1 MVELGCLQKEQKMF
15 SKTKQPQTIKSLQK
29 SEVGS
34 FWKTANFR
42 IEARIQMKLF
52 FIQKLRLF
60 SFFHKQKFNKKVLLC
75 RDQAKCYK
83 TVGFEITSP
92 YGQFS
97 YKIQWLKCWV
107 LWQLVKY
114 LVFWAWSTKTNKY
127 CWKTLFA
134 ITSLSSQLIMVQSV
148 NSKAPMVVRAPMK
161 KESSARKRAWKTR
174 KMKNTVGDLF
184 YKCKVFWRIWP
195 GPNLCSTRV
204 IPFNVA
210 INGPN
215 TSCFTFLSATLTD
228 EKKSLNDVFS
238 WKWRRQKVAAS
249 ENRHQEQL
257 STFFTQ
263 GN

>member
-1 MVELGCLQKEQKMF
+1 MR
-15 SKTKQPQTIKSLQK
+15 
-29 SEVGS
+29 SEV
-34 FWKTANFR
+34 F
-42 IEARIQMKLF
+42 EKLPIF
-52 FIQKLRLF
+52 GLKPEFKWNSF
-60 SFFHKQKFNKKVLLC
+60 SFKSCGYLVFFTNKNSTKKFFYDET
-75 RDQAKCYK
+75 RASAIK
-83 TVGFEITSP
+83 TVGFVITSP

-238 WKWRRQKVAAS
+238 WKWRWQKVAAS
-249 ENRHQEQL
+249 ENRH
-257 STFFTQ
+257 
-263 GN
+263 